1 MNLRW
6 ESESESES
14 VFVFTELIPIPTI
27 DSLSPVQ
34 GPNSRQCLDVLPAHD
49 PAQSSSSLVLVLVLD
64 QPFPR
69 TRTKDEN
76 EHEA

>member
-1 MNLRW
+1 
-6 ESESESES
+6 
-14 VFVFTELIPIPTI
+14 VFVFSELIPIPTT

-49 PAQSSSSLVLVLVLD
+49 PAQSSSSLVLVLVLVLD